1 MVSRPGALPAP
12 LPLRARA
19 LRALARCD
27 LLRSIKMQ
35 ADASADPAKNI
46 ALIEL
51 TRLLLV
57 HNNFNHILLHN
68 KKLYKKLKNKL
79 MLNVGGR
86 KDCRPPIPSR
96 SPPRE
101 CIANHTAC
109 LILRSTC
116 SLLC

>member
-1 MVSRPGALPAP
+1 MVSRKGALPAS

-27 LLRSIKMQ
+27 LLRPIKMQ

-51 TRLLLV
+51 FLLLLV
-57 HNNFNHILLHN
+57 LNDFNQMLLPN
-68 KKLYKKLKNKL
+68 KRVYNKLKLKL
-79 MLNVGGR
+79 MFNLGVKR
-86 KDCRPPIPSR
+86 IVAFQSHQHPRPPR
-96 SPPRE
+96 VHRE
-101 CIANHTAC
+101 PHSVLDLA
-109 LILRSTC
+109 LTC